1 MKAPLSWIK
10 DYVTLDGFSIEEI
23 ARKLTMTGLEVDSI
37 LLVGLP
43 KPEGEK
49 HEFKYEGIPWDP
61 EKLVVAQ
68 VDEVMPHPNADKL
81 VLCRLND
88 GQREVIVLTGAPN
101 LYPYKGIGPLA
112 EPLKVA
118 YAREG
123 AQLYDGHQPGQVL
136 TKLKRA
142 VIRGI
147 ESFSMICSEKELGIS
162 DEHDGVII
170 LDNDAP
176 VGAPLADYMGDAVFD
191 ISILPN
197 MVRDASIIG
206 IARELAAVTKRELR
220 EPKGVQLPRN
230 GSLGELV
237 SLRVTDPELNPRFM
251 LGMVESAQPKP
262 SPYWVQRRL
271 VLAGMRPIDAL
282 VDATNYTML
291 DTGEALH
298 AFDYDLLV
306 ARAGGGKPTIIT
318 RTAAQGEKL
327 TTLDG
332 NTHTLDDTM
341 ELVCDSAGPLS
352 LAGVMGGS
360 ETGIHS
366 GSTRVLLEAASWNFI
381 NTRKTISKVR
391 IASEAGWRF
400 SRGVHPALAEYAL
413 SLCLK
418 RMADWTGGKLVNGIL
433 DVYPHPQA
441 DPVVSLSEA
450 EIVSALGAPIP
461 LDEAADILTRL
472 GFSCRI
478 ENGELTA
485 QTPATRLDISEGIVG
500 KANLIEEISRV
511 YGYDRLPATRLSA
524 ELPAQVGNPKLEME
538 ERIRDILVSAGLQD
552 TVAYRQTSPEREAR
566 LLPENTP
573 DPALEYVRLRNPI
586 TPDRTVMRRSSLAT
600 MLELLEHNHKFRP
613 GLAMF
618 ELGPV
623 FLPVEG
629 QLLPDEAMR
638 LTIGMTG
645 AREYPTWQTQ
655 KSEQKDFFDL
665 KGVVDALLQG
675 LHIQDIS
682 YRPARHPSFH
692 PGKCAEVWAGEQ
704 KLGVLG
710 ELHPLVREH
719 YEFDAGAVLAAELD
733 ADLLVDL
740 SQTRFDHQ
748 SISNYPF
755 MVEDIALIVPEG
767 TPAAA
772 LEASIR
778 QAGGKLLVNARLFDI
793 YRGEKLGE
801 GNKSM
806 AYQLTY
812 QAPDRTLTDKD
823 AETIRNRIVRALAKE
838 YGAVLRSQ

>member
-23 ARKLTMTGLEVDSI
+23 ARKLTMTGLEVDGI

-49 HEFKYEGIPWDP
+49 HEFKYEGISWDP

-170 LDNDAP
+170 LDNDAQAG
-176 VGAPLADYMGDAVFD
+176 VPLADYMGDAVFD

-220 EPKGVQLPRN
+220 EPVGVHLPRN

-291 DTGEALH
+291 DTGEPLH

-306 ARAGGGKPTIIT
+306 ARAVGSKPTIIT
-318 RTAAQGEKL
+318 RTAAPGEKL

-418 RMADWTGGKLVNGIL
+418 RMAAWTGGKPVNGIL

-472 GFSCRI
+472 GFICRI
-478 ENGELTA
+478 ENGQLSA
-485 QTPATRLDISEGIVG
+485 HTPATRLDIGDGIIG

-538 ERIRDILVSAGLQD
+538 EHIRDILVSAGLQD
-552 TVAYRQTSPEREAR
+552 TRLPPDLARARGASAARKYPGPHAGVCPPAQPDYPRPDSHAPQQPGNHVGAFGAQSP
-566 LLPENTP
+566 LPP
-573 DPALEYVRLRNPI
+573 GSGDVR
-586 TPDRTVMRRSSLAT
+586 TW
-600 MLELLEHNHKFRP
+600 P
-613 GLAMF
+613 G
-618 ELGPV
+618 
-623 FLPVEG
+623 
-629 QLLPDEAMR
+629 
-638 LTIGMTG
+638 I
-645 AREYPTWQTQ
+645 
-655 KSEQKDFFDL
+655 
-665 KGVVDALLQG
+665 
-675 LHIQDIS
+675 
-682 YRPARHPSFH
+682 PARGRSAF
-692 PGKCAEVWAGEQ
+692 AG
-704 KLGVLG
+704 
-710 ELHPLVREH
+710 
-719 YEFDAGAVLAAELD
+719 
-733 ADLLVDL
+733 
-740 SQTRFDHQ
+740 
-748 SISNYPF
+748 
-755 MVEDIALIVPEG
+755 
-767 TPAAA
+767 
-772 LEASIR
+772 
-778 QAGGKLLVNARLFDI
+778 
-793 YRGEKLGE
+793 
-801 GNKSM
+801 
-806 AYQLTY
+806 
-812 QAPDRTLTDKD
+812 
-823 AETIRNRIVRALAKE
+823 
-838 YGAVLRSQ
+838 